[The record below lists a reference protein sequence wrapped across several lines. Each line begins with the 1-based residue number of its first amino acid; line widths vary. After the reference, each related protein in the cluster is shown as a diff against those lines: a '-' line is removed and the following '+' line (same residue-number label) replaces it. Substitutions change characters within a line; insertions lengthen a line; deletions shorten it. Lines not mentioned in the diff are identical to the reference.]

1 MIVNKIL
8 INGSFHP
15 DLTGLENYNVMGF
28 SLNNDNETYT
38 LQLENKFDWQTVTA
52 IQFLTQLE
60 LEGIT
65 QDAILQV
72 IETLEAPN
80 NIMARVSFL
89 RATSFD
95 RDSSFIS
102 LVGAAF
108 EKTELEL
115 NDIFI
120 NANNLNF

>member
-1 MIVNKIL
+1 MEIFYKEKQD
-8 INGSFHP
+8 GTFYGEFHEIKP
-15 DLTGLENYNVMGF
+15 VGF
-28 SLNNDNETYT
+28 ITKEELPIIEAEE
-38 LQLENKFDWQTVTA
+38 LVPAEVTA

-72 IETLEAPN
+72 ISTLESPN

-95 RDSSFIS
+95 RDSPLIS

-108 EKTELEL
+108 EKTELQL
-115 NDIFI
+115 DQIFI
-120 NANNLNF
+120 NANNLIF